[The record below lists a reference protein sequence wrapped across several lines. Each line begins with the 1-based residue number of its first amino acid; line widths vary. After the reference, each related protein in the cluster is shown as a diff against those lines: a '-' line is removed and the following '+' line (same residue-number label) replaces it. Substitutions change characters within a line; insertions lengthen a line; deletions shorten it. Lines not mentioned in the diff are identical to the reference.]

1 MSLGVG
7 VGALNTGNNL
17 LYLVLGL
24 LLSAIVASG
33 ILSELSLRAIEVRRL
48 GTDGAFAHE
57 PFAFRWAISNPRGWS
72 FALSLSEDGVP
83 LEGEGW
89 ISHLSPRSEHV
100 VRGELRARRR
110 GPVTLTG
117 IKVTTGYPFGLFIK
131 GRIIRQRDILL
142 VYPARI
148 PPAASVPPA
157 TQPKPTGEMSNPR
170 QGGGSGDLLDLRE
183 LSPGDDSRG
192 IHWVKSAGTG
202 KLLRAVREREE
213 GDSFTLRLES
223 DLPSE
228 RLEARCSEIA
238 ALAARLLQRGCE
250 VGLEGA
256 AGEVPP
262 GRGPTHQRR
271 ILEALAWAG
280 FPPAAK

>member
-1 MSLGVG
+1 MTLGVG

-33 ILSELSLRAIEVRRL
+33 ILSELSLRGIEIRRL
-48 GTDGAFAHE
+48 GTDGAFANE
-57 PFAFRWAISNPRGWS
+57 PFAFRWAISSQKSWS
-72 FALSLSEDGVP
+72 FALSLSEDGAP
-83 LEGEGW
+83 LEGEGR
-89 ISHLSPRSEHV
+89 ISHLSPGSEHV
-100 VRGELRARRR
+100 VRGELRAARR

-117 IKVTTGYPFGLFIK
+117 IKVSTSYPFGLFIK
-131 GRIIRQRDILL
+131 GRIIRQRDVLL

-148 PPAASVPPA
+148 PPAASLPPEGR
-157 TQPKPTGEMSNPR
+157 PKPLGEISNPR
-170 QGGGSGDLLDLRE
+170 QGGGNGDLLDLRE
-183 LSPGDDSRG
+183 LNPGDDSRR
-192 IHWVKSAGTG
+192 IHWVKSAGAG
-202 KLLRAVREREE
+202 RLLRAVREREE

-223 DLPSE
+223 DLASE
-228 RLEARCSEIA
+228 RLDARCAEIA
-238 ALAARLLQRGCE
+238 ALAERLLQRGCE

-256 AGEVPP
+256 AGQVPP
-262 GRGPTHQRR
+262 GRGAIHQRR